1 MSRLSQAEPCDT
13 LAGARP
19 VQRGGHLLMEGSMAS
34 PLEQG
39 GAHLR

>member
-13 LAGARP
+13 LAGTELPLHR
-19 VQRGGHLLMEGSMAS
+19 GHLLMEGSAAS

>member
-13 LAGARP
+13 LGGTEGA
-19 VQRGGHLLMEGSMAS
+19 QRRGHLLMEDSAVS
-34 PLEQG
+34 PLDQG